1 MNKEEF
7 IKLMEFYNQKEIIQH
22 FLSLGEDRQREFLEK
37 TSKLNIKKTF
47 SLYDELVK
55 KEKEKIKF
63 KEILPPENILKPEEN
78 LEYTEYLKNKG
89 EKKLKEGKI
98 AVCIVAGGQG
108 TRLGFPYPKG
118 MFPVSPVKNKTLFQI
133 FTEKV
138 KKLSEIYNVS
148 IPLLFMVNPE
158 SKELI
163 EKFFSDNNFFG
174 YKENIIFF
182 TQEILPSITPDGK
195 LILKDETTLFAN
207 PDGHGGCLK
216 ALYKQGIVEKLKK
229 EGKTD
234 IFYCHIDNP
243 LVNVCDPVFLGY
255 HIENESEFS
264 LKVVKKIDPEEKV
277 GMFVKADG
285 KKRIIEYIEFPEELK
300 KKKDENGN
308 LIFNAGSIGIH
319 YISIDFIEKLNKNNF
334 PLSYHKAKKKIK
346 SIYGEIE
353 GIKFEMFIFDAIPL
367 AKNVSCVETKR
378 EDEFAP
384 LKNKK
389 GQYSPEEVKEAISN
403 LCKKYLKKAGIN
415 LPEEKVVEISPL
427 YPVDIEELK
436 KKLKKINPTSEK
448 IYISLFTP
456 RS

>member
-1 MNKEEF
+1 MKKEEL
-7 IKLMEFYNQKEIIQH
+7 IKLMEFYNQKEIVQH

-89 EKKLKEGKI
+89 EKKIKEGGI

-118 MFPVSPVKNKTLFQI
+118 MFPISPVKNKTLFQI

-138 KKLSEIYNVS
+138 KKLSEIYNVN

-158 SKELI
+158 SKGLI
-163 EKFFSDNNFFG
+163 ERFFSDNNFFG
-174 YKENIIFF
+174 YRENIIFF
-182 TQEILPSITPDGK
+182 TQEMLPSITSDGK

-216 ALYKQGIVEKLKK
+216 ALYKQVLAEKLKK

-255 HIENESEFS
+255 HIEKESEFS
-264 LKVVKKIDPEEKV
+264 LKVVKKVAPEEKV

-285 KKRIIEYIEFPEELK
+285 KERIIEYIEFPDDLN

-308 LIFNAGSIGIH
+308 LVFNAGSIGIH
-319 YISIDFIEKLNKNNF
+319 YISIDFIEKLNKNGF
-334 PLSYHKAKKKIK
+334 PLPYHKAKKKIK
-346 SIYGEIE
+346 STSGEIE
-353 GIKFEMFIFDAIPL
+353 GIKFEMFIFDAIPF

-378 EDEFAP
+378 EEEYSP
-384 LKNKK
+384 LKNKE
-389 GQYSPEEVKEAISN
+389 GQHSPDEVKNSISN
-403 LCKKYLKKAGIN
+403 LCKIYLKKAGIN

-427 YPVDIEELK
+427 YPVELEELK
-436 KKLKKINPTSEK
+436 RQLNKVNTNSEK
-448 IYISLFTP
+448 IYISLFNS
-456 RS
+456 RG